1 MTWIWNVL
9 RTARRGVS
17 PRRAIKY
24 DMSGSSALLKAQGY
38 SLSYTCPSRPD
49 NRWKEPRAC
58 EKSIKMKSMHK
69 KPVADI
75 DLHEARARWFAI
87 LLSEFDSV

>member
-1 MTWIWNVL
+1 ML

-38 SLSYTCPSRPD
+38 SLSYTRPSRPD
-49 NRWKEPRAC
+49 NRQSEPRAC
-58 EKSIKMKSMHK
+58 EKSIKMKLMRK
-69 KPVADI
+69 KPVAEI
-75 DLHEARARWFAI
+75 DLHEARAHWFAI
-87 LLSEFDSV
+87 LLSELDSV